1 MKETIV
7 ILFWTFDLL
16 HPGHEHLFS
25 QAKKHWDFVIAVISR
40 DLTVEKV
47 KGKLPDR
54 DELVRQKNLQTTGWV
69 DEVLLWDLED
79 VYAPVREYRPDVIA
93 LGYDQEAFVE
103 GLERLVFDELLDIK
117 IVRLEAY
124 KPEKYKS
131 SILREKKNSQ

>member
-1 MKETIV
+1 M
-7 ILFWTFDLL
+7 
-16 HPGHEHLFS
+16 
-25 QAKKHWDFVIAVISR
+25 
-40 DLTVEKV
+40 
-47 KGKLPDR
+47 
-54 DELVRQKNLQTTGWV
+54 
-69 DEVLLWDLED
+69 
-79 VYAPVREYRPDVIA
+79 YAPVREYRPDVIA